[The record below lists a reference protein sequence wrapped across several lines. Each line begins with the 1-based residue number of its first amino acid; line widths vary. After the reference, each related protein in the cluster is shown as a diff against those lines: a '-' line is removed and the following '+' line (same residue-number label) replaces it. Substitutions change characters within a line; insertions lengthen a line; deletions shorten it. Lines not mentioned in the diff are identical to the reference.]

1 MNNFNKHQKRNLFF
15 MLLFVLSMAIPVFAQ
30 GPTVNVE
37 SLQINDN
44 SYPNMEAVVSVV
56 SEGGVP
62 IVDLMTSDFE
72 VLEDNQPLEIT
83 NIVAESSSTKPIAI
97 ALVLDLSGSAPLED
111 IQSAANQFLDSLG
124 PDDQVALIGFN
135 TPIDDL
141 DGVDPFS
148 ESNFTTDKETVRTII
163 NNWTS
168 ADIIPQS
175 AVYEAIYKGVLFTA
189 KQIPN
194 HRAVIVM
201 TDGFDNASRPEIAT
215 VDSSRASAR
224 DKKIPIFTVG
234 VLNPDPKL
242 GRNPVYL
249 QSLASETGA
258 DYQEVSDLA
267 ELGTLFQSIGE
278 RLRQQYRIDF
288 KTALK
293 RDGSDHVLTIRV
305 TTSEGQGSVDQTRTY
320 PSVPAIPEIEG
331 IKHAVNGELKDFS
344 SDTELRGTSLIV
356 PEISAKNNIDKVD
369 YFVNGDLE
377 KEILVAKVVNYEYSP
392 WEWQWNTAGL
402 PIGNYQLSVVVYDEA
417 AAVSPPFNQD
427 VQVAECN
434 FVCQFEERT
443 GLTLDPI
450 TVGIIAFIVLLLLG
464 LVLYLISKRSKRDV
478 ETDYVF
484 PPEPPT
490 QSGFAPP
497 PAVPASSV
505 ASAEGGPPPLPNMNP
520 TVNAEFS
527 NVGGANVH
535 QPEKTMVLRKKLEAI
550 GMLVMVGG
558 QHAGRQFALEHGA
571 TIGRAN
577 TNLIVIDDSA
587 ASGQH
592 AKIKLDDKVFTIYD
606 MGSTNGTRVN
616 GQDITRQ
623 QLVDGDKIEIG
634 ETKFVFK
641 QVATD

>member
-1 MNNFNKHQKRNLFF
+1 
-15 MLLFVLSMAIPVFAQ
+15 MLTLVLSMTIPIFAQ

-37 SLQINDN
+37 TLQIDDN
-44 SYPNMEAVVSVV
+44 SYPDMEAIVSVV
-56 SEGGVP
+56 SQGGVP
-62 IVDLMTSDFE
+62 IVDLAVDDFE
-72 VLEDNQPLEIT
+72 ILEDNQPLEIT
-83 NIVAESSSTKPIAI
+83 NLVAESSSSKPIAI
-97 ALVLDLSGSAPLED
+97 ALVLDLSGSAPLHS
-111 IQSAANQFLDSLG
+111 IKTAANQFLDSLG

-163 NNWTS
+163 SNWTN
-168 ADIIPQS
+168 ADIIPKS
-175 AVYEAIYKGVLFTA
+175 AVYEAIYKGVLFTS

-224 DKKIPIFTVG
+224 DKKIPIFTIG
-234 VLNPDPKL
+234 VLNPDPAL

-258 DYQEVSDLA
+258 EYQEVSDLA
-267 ELGTLFQSIGE
+267 DLGNLFQSIGE
-278 RLRQQYRIDF
+278 RLRQQYRISF
-288 KTALK
+288 KTMLK
-293 RDGSDHVLTIRV
+293 RDGSDHVLTVRV
-305 TTSEGQGSVDQTRTY
+305 TTSEGQGAVDQTRTY
-320 PSVPAIPEIEG
+320 PAVPSIPKIEG
-331 IKHAVNGELKDFS
+331 IQHDVNGELKEFS
-344 SDTELRGTSLIV
+344 ADTELRGTSLIV
-356 PEISAKNNIDKVD
+356 PEISAKNNIDKVE
-369 YFVNGDLE
+369 YFVNGELE
-377 KEILVAKVVNYEYSP
+377 KEILVAKVTNYEHSP
-392 WEWQWNTAGL
+392 WEWHWNTAGL
-402 PIGNYQLSVVVYDEA
+402 PIDDYQLSVVAYDAA
-417 AAVSPPFNQD
+417 AAVSTPFNQN
-427 VQVAECN
+427 VRVAECN
-434 FVCQFEERT
+434 FVCQFEEKT
-443 GLTLDPI
+443 GLILDPL
-450 TVGIIAFIVLLLLG
+450 TVGIIAFAVLLLLG
-464 LVLYLISKRSKRDV
+464 LVIYLISKRSRQNT

-484 PPEPPT
+484 PQEPPT

-497 PAVPASSV
+497 PAVPASSI
-505 ASAEGGPPPLPNMNP
+505 ASDVPPPLPNMNP
-520 TVNAEFS
+520 TVNADVS
-527 NVGGANVH
+527 AIGDNANAH
-535 QPEKTMVLRKKLEAI
+535 QPEKTMVLRKKLDAI
-550 GMLVMVGG
+550 GMLVMIGG
-558 QHAGRQFALEHGA
+558 QHAGRQFGLEHGA

-592 AKIKLDDKVFTIYD
+592 AKIKLDDKIFTVYD

-616 GQDITRQ
+616 GQDITRH